1 MIETVAGWLSLS
13 PNQALIMIVGV
24 FVAAIVRGFSGFALS
39 AVTMAIAVFILP
51 PVLLIPVCL
60 LLEVVAGVL
69 MLRGGLREADIKL
82 VLGLTAGQMLGIPL
96 GLLATTS
103 ISTSTSTLI
112 AQLLILVLATAQL
125 MQWRPAW
132 MTSKRATVVAG
143 IIAGVAAGLAN
154 LAGMVV
160 AVFIIAQQLPA
171 RRIRGSLVMFLFISS
186 FLSAGFQTVF
196 GVLTQEAITRGL
208 VLGPVVVLGVLI
220 GQWLFRPEME
230 VFYKRSCL
238 GLLITLALVG
248 LARMV
253 FVA

>member
-13 PNQALIMIVGV
+13 PNHALIMIGAV

-60 LLEVVAGVL
+60 LLELVAGLL

-82 VLGLTAGQMLGIPL
+82 VLGLSVGQLIGIPL

-103 ISTSTSTLI
+103 ISTSSSTLV
-112 AQLLILVLATAQL
+112 AQLLILTLATAQL

-132 MTSKRATVVAG
+132 MTSKRATLGAGVIAG
-143 IIAGVAAGLAN
+143 IAAGLAN

-171 RRIRGSLVMFLFISS
+171 RRIRGSLVMFLFIGS
-186 FLSAGFQTVF
+186 FLSVGYQTVF
-196 GVLTQEAITRGL
+196 GVLTQEALTRGL
-208 VLGPVVVLGVLI
+208 VLAPIVILGVLI

-230 VFYKRSCL
+230 IFYKRSCL
-238 GLLITLALVG
+238 GLLIALALVG
-248 LARMV
+248 LGRMA